1 MKTNAFL
8 IKNSFFLIITLAI
21 LFPCKAIAQQKVVK
35 LEDGVEIII
44 YPDKTWEYYD
54 KIPSNFDIDKI
65 GDNDIPDFLRQG
77 IEVSKDTILTAIEL
91 HKQGWTYFMP
101 SPKCQG
107 TARGNQEGKTTW
119 WCGYWYN
126 KERDCYSYTI
136 PVKKENGL
144 YYGDRQ
150 NKKDT
155 WRWCKDN
162 NKPSKLQ
169 WLLSKKGGIKP
180 E

>member
-1 MKTNAFL
+1 MKTKTSHLQSTLLLAV
-8 IKNSFFLIITLAI
+8 IIAVSIPFKTLA
-21 LFPCKAIAQQKVVK
+21 QETVVK
-35 LEDGVEIII
+35 LEDGVAIII

-54 KIPSNFDIDKI
+54 TIPANFKTDQIK
-65 GDNDIPDFLRQG
+65 DNTIPVFLRQG
-77 IEVSKDTILTAIEL
+77 IEVSKDTIVTAVEL
-91 HKQGWTYFMP
+91 YKQGWTYFMP
-101 SPKCQG
+101 KPKCQG